1 MEIKR
6 SDKITGVIL
15 ISIASMLWGL
25 DGVVLTPR
33 LSNLDIVFVVF
44 ILHALPFLIMNI
56 FLYNRYKELRLLD
69 KTAAL
74 SLLAVS
80 VFGGVLGTIA
90 IVKAL
95 FLVHFQK
102 LSIIVLLQKLQPV
115 FAIILAAIVLKEKLT
130 KRFLFWGSIAIIAGY
145 FLTFRFNL
153 PDLHNDKNILQAA
166 LYSVFAA
173 FSFGS
178 STVFSKNILKK
189 VDFISA
195 TFFRYGLSTLLLLP
209 FVFSNGIRDYLNS
222 MTTSNWIIIVIIS
235 LTTGSGAI
243 FLYYKGLKYV
253 KASTSTISELFFP
266 ITAIILD
273 YLINGN
279 VLSPVQWIS
288 AAIMIFAII
297 KAGMSSNNPKEI

>member
-1 MEIKR
+1 MEITQKEKVR
-6 SDKITGVIL
+6 GVVL

-44 ILHALPFLIMNI
+44 ILHALPFLIMNL
-56 FLYNRYKELRLLD
+56 FLYDRYKDLKKLD
-69 KTAAL
+69 KTAII
-74 SLLAVS
+74 SLFAVS
-80 VFGGVLGTIA
+80 IFGGVLGTIA

-115 FAIILAAIVLKEKLT
+115 FAIILAAVILKERLT
-130 KRFLFWGSIAIIAGY
+130 KRFLFWGAIAIISGY
-145 FLTFRFNL
+145 FLTFGFQL
-153 PDLHNDKNILQAA
+153 PDIHGDDNIFKAA
-166 LYSVFAA
+166 LYSILAA

-189 VDFISA
+189 VDFVSA

-209 FVFSNGIRDYLNS
+209 VVLSSGLINYIKS
-222 MTTSNWIIIVIIS
+222 MTPENWLIVIIIS
-235 LTTGSGAI
+235 ITTGSGAI

-266 ITAIILD
+266 VTAIILD
-273 YLINGN
+273 YFINGN
-279 VLSPVQWIS
+279 VLSPVQWVS
-288 AAIMIFAII
+288 AAVMIYAII
-297 KAGMSSNNPKEI
+297 KASMSSRN